1 MRKWY
6 FILKLFKNKFKKNG
20 NGDPIG
26 IEDNDDARIYKSI
39 DAKLYGSGNNNIFFK
54 KVKN

>member
-1 MRKWY
+1 M
-6 FILKLFKNKFKKNG
+6 G

-26 IEDNDDARIYKSI
+26 IEDNDGALVCKSI
-39 DAKLYGSGNNNIFFK
+39 DAKLYGSGNNNIFLK

>member
-6 FILKLFKNKFKKNG
+6 FILKLFKNKLKRMG
-20 NGDPIG
+20 NGDQIG
-26 IEDNDDARIYKSI
+26 IEDNDIALVCKSI

>member
-1 MRKWY
+1 M
-6 FILKLFKNKFKKNG
+6 G
-20 NGDPIG
+20 NGDPMG

-39 DAKLYGSGNNNIFFK
+39 DAKLDDSGNNNIFFL

>member
-1 MRKWY
+1 MD
-6 FILKLFKNKFKKNG
+6 

-26 IEDNDDARIYKSI
+26 IEDNDGALVCKSI